1 MTVERIGNFSRK
13 RAHRL
18 VLLALISLL
27 VAFSLW
33 SVWLLVRSQS
43 LRGEVDLYFGWLD
56 EIGAVRQSLEEL
68 REPGREP
75 APELDEFRRRAARRS
90 LEVDDP
96 ALQVALRKL
105 SLDLAALEDDPSG
118 GADAPD
124 ALWQAS
130 VAALSAAQA
139 LEAEVREHVARLHQ
153 ELDGHWRAVRLLV
166 LGALLLAASNL
177 ALVVA
182 VQRRRLELETAH
194 RRALRS
200 SRHDPLTGLWNR
212 EGILR
217 LLGHELNRASR
228 SGTPI
233 GVILADLD
241 NFTAVNELVGQ
252 AQGDYVLE
260 QVAERLRSLVRP
272 YDTMGRF
279 GGDSFLLVLPSCDA
293 TATEQVCERLR
304 ESVNQHEIEHAFGR
318 IHVTLNIAQLT
329 VEDAET
335 MDVDT
340 LLRRLQEGIDVSKS
354 SIPRPEF

>member
-1 MTVERIGNFSRK
+1 MTVERIGNFSRT
-13 RAHRL
+13 RVHRL
-18 VLLALISLL
+18 VFLALISLL

-33 SVWLLVRSQS
+33 SVWLLVRSQA
-43 LRGEVDLYFGWLD
+43 LRGEVDRYFGWLD
-56 EIGAVRQSLEEL
+56 EIGAVRQRLEEL

-75 APELDEFRRRAARRS
+75 VPELEEFRHRAAQWS
-90 LEVDDP
+90 LEADDP
-96 ALQVALRKL
+96 GLQVALRKL
-105 SLDLAALEDDPSG
+105 SLDLAALRDDDSG
-118 GADAPD
+118 GAPD

-139 LEAEVREHVARLHQ
+139 LEAEVREHVAGLHE
-153 ELDGHWRAVRLLV
+153 ELDGHWRAVRFLV
-166 LGALLLAASNL
+166 FGALLLAASNL

-182 VQRRRLELETAH
+182 IHRRRLELEKAH
-194 RRALRS
+194 RRAIRS

-228 SGTPI
+228 SGTPV

-260 QVAERLRSLVRP
+260 QVAERLQSLVRP

-304 ESVNQHEIEHAFGR
+304 ESVNSHEVEHAFGR
-318 IHVTLNIAQLT
+318 IQVTINIAQLT

-340 LLRRLQEGIDVSKS
+340 LLRRLHEGIDVSKTA
-354 SIPRPEF
+354 IPRPEF